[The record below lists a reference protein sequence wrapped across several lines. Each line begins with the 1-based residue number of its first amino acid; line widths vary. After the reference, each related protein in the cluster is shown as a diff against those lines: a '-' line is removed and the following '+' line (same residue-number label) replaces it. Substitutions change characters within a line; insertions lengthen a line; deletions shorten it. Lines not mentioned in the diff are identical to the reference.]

1 LTKAISPRDFT
12 EISFAT
18 GRRGAAPWS
27 ARHADDLD
35 RRDFLSFFVLADRT
49 TGIIIN

>member
-1 LTKAISPRDFT
+1 LPRDFSG
-12 EISFAT
+12 ISFAT
-18 GRRGAAPWS
+18 GRHGTALRP

-35 RRDFLSFFVLADRT
+35 RRDFFSFFVLADRT